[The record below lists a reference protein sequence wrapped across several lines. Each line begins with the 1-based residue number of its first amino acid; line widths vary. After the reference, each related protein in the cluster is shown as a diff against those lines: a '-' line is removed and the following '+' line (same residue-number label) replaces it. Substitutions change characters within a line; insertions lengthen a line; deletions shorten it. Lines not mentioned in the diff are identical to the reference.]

1 MTRHVQLKYFTCMKS
16 LYYIKLKSFFDAKTA
31 LKTHPREYEKKFLY
45 FYLSS
50 ICENICD
57 VLGRAFYSK
66 DRPLDFTFHWDDLY
80 GPASFVSERLNTLS
94 GSSSNALHRFGPEWP
109 LEFLVKRFHGVFS
122 QYDYLR
128 TLQLEKSPL
137 NGTHLPLS

>member
-1 MTRHVQLKYFTCMKS
+1 MMTRHVQLKYFTCMKS
-16 LYYIKLKSFFDAKTA
+16 LYYIKSKPFFDAKTA

-66 DRPLDFTFHWDDLY
+66 DRPLDTVLLVLSARGSIHSREAAQIPYIGL
-80 GPASFVSERLNTLS
+80 ALS
-94 GSSSNALHRFGPEWP
+94 GHWS
-109 LEFLVKRFHGVFS
+109 FLLNVFTVS
-122 QYDYLR
+122 LANMIICGLFNWR
-128 TLQLEKSPL
+128 RV
-137 NGTHLPLS
+137 H